1 MNLRQLKIFLTVCQE
16 GSMSKAAKKLCMT
29 QPSIT

>member
-1 MNLRQLKIFLTVCQE
+1 
-16 GSMSKAAKKLCMT
+16 MSKAAKKLCMT